1 MHAVILR
8 YLDQVARVGSIR
20 RAAEKLNV
28 ASSAVNRQ
36 ILKLEA
42 EIGTPIF
49 ERRGNGVRLTPAG
62 EQLMRHTRNTLA
74 EWRRTRLEIAAI
86 SGDIQGEVRIT
97 AIPSLLVRV
106 VPRAIKAIAARHPNI
121 SFRVIDADPAEHVEE
136 MRAARPD
143 IALIFIDKRQ
153 SPRGCAPRLGRS
165 CASIIRSPP
174 PGRSRCRN
182 APPIRSSCSPTH
194 GCSTRLRRMN
204 SSAAAPNSKRA

>member
-42 EIGTPIF
+42 EIGVPIF

-74 EWRRTRLEIAAI
+74 E
-86 SGDIQGEVRIT
+86 
-97 AIPSLLVRV
+97 
-106 VPRAIKAIAARHPNI
+106 
-121 SFRVIDADPAEHVEE
+121 
-136 MRAARPD
+136 
-143 IALIFIDKRQ
+143 
-153 SPRGCAPRLGRS
+153 
-165 CASIIRSPP
+165 
-174 PGRSRCRN
+174 
-182 APPIRSSCSPTH
+182 
-194 GCSTRLRRMN
+194 
-204 SSAAAPNSKRA
+204 

>member
-42 EIGTPIF
+42 EIGVPIF

-62 EQLMRHTRNTLA
+62 EHLMRHTRNTLA

-86 SGDIQGEVRIT
+86 SGDIRGEVRIT

-136 MRAARPD
+136 MRGAAGRRPY
-143 IALIFIDKRQ
+143 LHRQ
-153 SPRGCAPRLGRS
+153 A
-165 CASIIRSPP
+165 ASAI
-174 PGRSRCRN
+174 
-182 APPIRSSCSPTH
+182 
-194 GCSTRLRRMN
+194 
-204 SSAAAPNSKRA
+204 